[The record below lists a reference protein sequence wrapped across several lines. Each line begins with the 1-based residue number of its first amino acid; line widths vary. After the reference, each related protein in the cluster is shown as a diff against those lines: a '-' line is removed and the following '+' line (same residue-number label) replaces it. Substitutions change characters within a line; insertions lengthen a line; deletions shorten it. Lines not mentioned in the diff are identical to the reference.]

1 VPDSARSRY
10 LWVDVAPP
18 KPTLRVIDSARSA
31 GAPAE
36 GPVRDDAQLV
46 AAMRAGQTQ
55 AAGAL
60 YARLRPAVDR
70 ALARLLG
77 PADGERAD
85 LAQQAMIEIV
95 LTIDRYRGECS
106 LDGWASTITA
116 HIVYKHIRHRQVER
130 RIFAGAFAASAEV
143 AGAGSGTAR
152 EVMLRGLIE
161 RVLAHLR
168 AMAADRAWPVVLH
181 DVHGYDLK
189 EIAETMKASVSAT
202 QTRLSRGRRELHER
216 IAADPELAGALDDVL
231 GGQP

>member
-10 LWVDVAPP
+10 FRVDVAPP
-18 KPTLRVIDSARSA
+18 KPTLRVIDRARSA
-31 GAPAE
+31 DAPAA

-46 AAMRAGQTQ
+46 AAMRAGQTE

-60 YARLRPAVDR
+60 YDRLRPAVDR
-70 ALARLLG
+70 TLARLLG
-77 PADGERAD
+77 PGDEERAD
-85 LAQQAMIEIV
+85 VGQQAMIEIV

-130 RIFAGAFAASAEV
+130 RTFAGAFTTLAEV
-143 AGAGSGTAR
+143 AGPGGGTAR
-152 EVMLRGLIE
+152 QVMLRALIE
-161 RVLAHLR
+161 RVLEHLR
-168 AMAADRAWPVVLH
+168 AMAPDRAWPVVLH

-189 EIAETMKASVSAT
+189 EIAETMKASVTAT

-231 GGQP
+231 GGPP

>member
-1 VPDSARSRY
+1 
-10 LWVDVAPP
+10 
-18 KPTLRVIDSARSA
+18 
-31 GAPAE
+31 
-36 GPVRDDAQLV
+36 
-46 AAMRAGQTQ
+46 MRAGQTQ

-60 YARLRPAVDR
+60 YDRLRPAVDR

-116 HIVYKHIRHRQVER
+116 HMVYKHIRHRQVER

-143 AGAGSGTAR
+143 AGAGGGTAR

-168 AMAADRAWPVVLH
+168 AMAPDRAWPVVLH